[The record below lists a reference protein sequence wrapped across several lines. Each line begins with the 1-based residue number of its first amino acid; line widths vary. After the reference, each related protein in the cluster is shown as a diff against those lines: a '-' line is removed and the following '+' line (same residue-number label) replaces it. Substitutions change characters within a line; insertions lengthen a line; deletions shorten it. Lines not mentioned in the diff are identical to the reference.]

1 MIDDKRRLEGAAREE
16 LLRRT
21 WYWHDARWFAAVA
34 AEFGIGAA
42 NRINRG
48 IVRALG
54 QTEMRRLM
62 RALAT
67 EHVGGVGEA
76 LHLFEAGRD
85 LFVPA
90 SLIESSV
97 RAAGDTAYDV
107 AIARCFIHDNIV
119 RAGIA
124 DLYECAV
131 FDRIAGWH
139 DAWGLPLVD
148 EPAAGGCAMAAGRT
162 CRQRFAVK

>member
-1 MIDDKRRLEGAAREE
+1 MNATERLVDPAAREE
-16 LLRRT
+16 LLRRM

-34 AEFGIGAA
+34 GEVGIDAA
-42 NRINRG
+42 NRVNRG

-62 RALAT
+62 RALSV
-67 EHVGGVGEA
+67 EGVDGIGDELA
-76 LHLFEAGRD
+76 LFEAGRD

-97 RAAGDTAYDV
+97 CAAGDHAYDV
-107 AIARCFIHDNIV
+107 AIARCFVHDNIV

-124 DLYECAV
+124 DVYECAV

-139 DAWGLPLVD
+139 DAWGLPLMD
-148 EPAAGGCAMAAGRT
+148 EPPTATCAMAAGRA
-162 CRQRFAVK
+162 CGRRFAIG